1 MTFWLLGSCDKTIG
15 KMKRCLVSLGVLIS
29 FAAAAQEQSEVPVL
43 RFPALPK
50 TIQNDLRR
58 RGCTVP
64 QPPGKHTLA
73 NVISGNFRR
82 PHQTD
87 WAVLCDVRSKK
98 ESVILVYWNGNPS
111 RPAVLGRIPLA
122 ADRCGREIGAV
133 GKANIMEHYRAYG
146 GPKPPVIDHQGID
159 VGICEKASTI
169 SYFHRHR
176 WLTLTGAD

>member
-1 MTFWLLGSCDKTIG
+1 MI
-15 KMKRCLVSLGVLIS
+15 RCLVGLGILIS
-29 FAAAAQEQSEVPVL
+29 FTAAAQEQSEVPVS

-50 TIQNDLRR
+50 TIQHDLRL

-73 NVISGNFRR
+73 NVISGKFRR

-87 WAVLCDVRSKK
+87 WAVLCDVRSKQ

-111 RPAVLGRIPLA
+111 GPAVLGRMPLA
-122 ADRCGREIGAV
+122 VDRCWREIGPV

-159 VGICEKASTI
+159 IGICEKASTI
-169 SYFHRHR
+169 SYFHRGR